1 MASELKPP
9 KIKYAGVAV
18 AANGPVGWRFTT
30 GTRPSSTVLTVH
42 KSQWEQKLKAKLGE
56 DADLEITD
64 SRGVTITIKRL
75 TLMQIQPSGSP
86 NRVAFV
92 VSDLRWRWQYPL
104 ISRDY
109 NVPKKT
115 GDRTALLNVP
125 QKGFLTED
133 LYDFKSFSLIDAE
146 RVWTAQEALEDVLEQ
161 LREETKSFRYII
173 KSFPI
178 DETYSGGQRQ
188 FTLQNVV
195 LRDQGD
201 VALSRLMSYIPGATL
216 WVDAQGVVKIIN
228 GADLKA
234 TEDYFDG
241 LPVATYDGEKAVIV
255 ERRKLRPRKIVVHY
269 QREVE
274 LLLEYADDYSGGTQ
288 TQPVFKRPYIENV
301 IQTVDDETTVT
312 EYDPIA
318 RKNITKEKV
327 PPGTWV
333 EFKAWL
339 TAMDKDR
346 PPNSDPWTFET
357 LKMHWIKGDLD
368 GALGAGGKDLDEDAN
383 ISMRIQAIKQ
393 HFRQSFRINRLLV
406 DRTRDFIN
414 LRVGLLD
421 PVTGTRAPSSVWG
434 QACII
439 PSKKG
444 EMMARGRKKSP
455 KEGFLFYRNVD
466 YLAPSKNAKK
476 NRIIETSPGPT
487 KVSMIDRDL
496 GIFRLD
502 WIVSPYGTEQ
512 SFVPCLVENEGTQ
525 QPGSPTRDM
534 GLQDTNPI
542 GPGVKVEGAT
552 NSIFLNSTLEY
563 KIMLSIVPGAPN
575 NKNTFHREEITAA
588 DVEKF
593 TEGDWRIGNG
603 EGPTL
608 EVFIPPT
615 EATARFAHKR
625 DSQAAET
632 IGKLLGLDKKDPL
645 DAGIEGNDLDG
656 FALENHQREIW
667 SHSRAVASE
676 LYAAFADSLQGRI
689 TTVFRPN
696 GFDVV
701 GNTSAVTLAAAAAPS
716 GKVTAMHEFPGVQ
729 KPISRMALMSESAR
743 QVMLGIVRFR
753 GES

>member
-1 MASELKPP
+1 MGDLKPP
-9 KIKYAGVAV
+9 KLTYGGVSV
-18 AANGPVGWRFTT
+18 AANGPTGWRFTT
-30 GTRPSSTVLTVH
+30 GTRPSSTTLTVH
-42 KSQWEQKLKAKLGE
+42 KSIWESKLKGKLGE
-56 DADLEITD
+56 DLDLAITD
-64 SRGVTITIKRL
+64 SRGENITIKKL
-75 TLMQIQPSGSP
+75 TLMQVAPSGSP
-86 NRVAFV
+86 HRVAFI

-115 GDRTALLNVP
+115 GDRTALLDVP

-133 LYDFKSFSLIDAE
+133 LYDFKSFSLLDGE
-146 RVWTAQEALEDVLEQ
+146 EVWTAQAALEDVLEQ
-161 LREETKSFRYII
+161 LQDETKHFRKEIA
-173 KSFPI
+173 SFPI
-178 DETYSGGQRQ
+178 DEQYSGGQRE

-201 VALSRLMSYIPGATL
+201 VALSRLLSYIPGATL
-216 WVDAQGVVKIIN
+216 WVDAQGTVKVIN
-228 GADLKA
+228 GADLGA
-234 TEDYFDG
+234 TEAYFDK

-255 ERRKLRPRKIVVHY
+255 ERKKLRPKKIVVHY

-274 LLLEYADDYSGGTQ
+274 LLLEYEDDYSGNTQ

-318 RKNITKEKV
+318 RKSVTKNKL

-339 TAMDKDR
+339 AAMDKDR

-357 LKMHWIKGDLD
+357 IKMHWLAGDLD

-383 ISMRIQAIKQ
+383 ISMRIQALKQ

-439 PSKKG
+439 PSTKG
-444 EMMARGRKKSP
+444 KMMTRRKNAQ
-455 KEGFLFYRNVD
+455 EFFIYRNVD

-512 SFVPCLVENEGTQ
+512 SFVPCHVENEKTKK
-525 QPGSPTRDM
+525 PGSPTRDM
-534 GLQDTNPI
+534 QKQDDQPI
-542 GPGVKVEGAT
+542 GPGMKIESGT
-552 NSIFLNSTLEY
+552 NGIFLDAKLEY

-575 NKNTFHREEITAA
+575 NKNTFHKEEITAE

-615 EATARFAHKR
+615 EATARFAHRR
-625 DSQAAET
+625 DSQAADT
-632 IGKLLGLDKKDPL
+632 IGLLLGLDKKDPL
-645 DAGIEGNDLDG
+645 DAGIEGRELDG
-656 FALENHQREIW
+656 FLLENEQRELW

-676 LYAAFADSLQGRI
+676 LYASFADSLQGRVS
-689 TTVFRPN
+689 TVFRAN
-696 GFDVV
+696 GFDIV
-701 GNTSAVTLAAAAAPS
+701 GNTTAVTLAAAAAPS
-716 GKVTAMHEFPGVQ
+716 GKVQAMHEFPGVQ